1 MCLAVPAKILK
12 IQENEMALAE
22 IGGIQK
28 RISISLLEKVSEGD
42 YVIVH
47 VGYALSILDPEEAQK
62 TLALFQEL
70 EGEAFH
76 D

>member
-12 IQENEMALAE
+12 IQEDEMALAE

-70 EGEAFH
+70 ERDALH